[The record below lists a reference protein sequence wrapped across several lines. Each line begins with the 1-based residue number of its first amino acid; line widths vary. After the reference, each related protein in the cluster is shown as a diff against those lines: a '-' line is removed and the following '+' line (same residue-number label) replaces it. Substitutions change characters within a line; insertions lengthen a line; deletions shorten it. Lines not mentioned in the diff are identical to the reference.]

1 MTKGEDTRT
10 AVLAAAL
17 DLASKDGLAGVTIGR
32 LAERV
37 QMSKSGLFA
46 HFASKENLEAAIL
59 REAMDRFIAQV
70 VSPALRARRGEPR
83 VVALFHRWLEWADQP
98 PGGCIFRVFIT
109 ELDDKEG
116 PSRDLLVSSQ
126 RDWLDTLAT
135 AVRIAVD
142 EGHFR
147 PDTDPD
153 QFAFEIYALGCG
165 YHELSRL
172 FRDEEVAA
180 RTRAAFD
187 RLILGARPR

>member
-1 MTKGEDTRT
+1 M
-10 AVLAAAL
+10 LAAAL
-17 DLASKDGLAGVTIGR
+17 DLASKDGLSGVTIGR

-46 HFASKENLEAAIL
+46 HFASKENLETAIL

-83 VVALFHRWLEWADQP
+83 VVALFQRWLEWADQP

-116 PSRDLLVSSQ
+116 PARELLVSSQ
-126 RDWLDTLAT
+126 RDWIDTIAT
-135 AVRIAVD
+135 AIRIAVA

-147 PDTDPD
+147 ADVDPS
-153 QFAFEIYALGCG
+153 QLAFEFYALGCG
-165 YHELSRL
+165 YHQLSRL
-172 FRDEEVAA
+172 FRDGEAAA
-180 RTRAAFD
+180 RTRTAFE
-187 RLILGARPR
+187 RLLRGARPR